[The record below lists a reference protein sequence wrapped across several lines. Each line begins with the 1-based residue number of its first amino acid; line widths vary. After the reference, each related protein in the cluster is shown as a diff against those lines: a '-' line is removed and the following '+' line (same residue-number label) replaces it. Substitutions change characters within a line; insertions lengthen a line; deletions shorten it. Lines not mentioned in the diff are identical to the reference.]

1 MIKYPTVHLV
11 PIKSN
16 IIVRMFVKDI
26 NNKHKD
32 KNNIIHNSS

>member
-26 NNKHKD
+26 NKHKD